1 MKAEQSDIVGEVR
14 KIVVLRPNALGDFVF
29 CLPALHALKL
39 RYPEAHITFI
49 GKQWH
54 AEFLDGRP
62 GPIDEVVVMP
72 PFPGI
77 GAPVASPAVDTFSM
91 KDEKARAFASRRD
104 AGASCGNSAAVA
116 GVSAPAMAGES
127 GAAMAGESGAAMAGE
142 SGAAITGESGAA
154 ISGESRAAIT
164 GESGAAI
171 AGESGGA
178 MAGENLA
185 AVAGE
190 NSAALAGENGAAKA
204 GAQKISHARA
214 AFIERMRAEHFDLA
228 IQIYGGGGFANP
240 LVKQFA
246 ARYCLGMRA
255 ADAEPLDRWLA
266 FDGVVNKRLQL
277 LEVAALADAAYWPM
291 QARLHVTTRDR
302 DAAAAC
308 IANSVLVPP
317 LRVPFPAALVR
328 SADVRPSDVPFAY
341 PPSAAAPGIFHTDAA
356 PHTAGA
362 SSGTAASLSPF
373 VNHFISQGPLV
384 LLQPGSTD
392 PRRCWPAQK
401 FALLGDALAA
411 RGARIYINGTAEE
424 SALVAS
430 IVADMHYPA
439 TDLSGK
445 ASLPALCGLIE
456 LCSLVVSNDTGPLHL
471 ALEIGT
477 PAVGIYWLT
486 NLIESAPLR
495 QQGHRAAVSLQVH
508 CSVCGAENI
517 TTRCAHDS
525 SFVADVG
532 LEEVLAHALALLE
545 VQ

>member
-1 MKAEQSDIVGEVR
+1 MKAVQSDIIGDVR

-29 CLPALHALKL
+29 CLPALHALKF
-39 RYPEAHITFI
+39 RYPGARITFI

-54 AEFLDGRP
+54 ADFLEGRP

-77 GAPVASPAVDTFSM
+77 GAPVEKPTVDAIAM
-91 KDEKARAFASRRD
+91 KDENAGAIARGRD
-104 AGASCGNSAAVA
+104 AAVAAGNSAAEVRE
-116 GVSAPAMAGES
+116 SA
-127 GAAMAGESGAAMAGE
+127 
-142 SGAAITGESGAA
+142 
-154 ISGESRAAIT
+154 
-164 GESGAAI
+164 
-171 AGESGGA
+171 
-178 MAGENLA
+178 A

-190 NSAALAGENGAAKA
+190 NPAAGVGENAAAVAAENAAALAAKYSAVAAENSAATAGENDADETGARN
-204 GAQKISHARA
+204 IHHARG

-228 IQIYGGGGFANP
+228 IQLYGGGRFANP
-240 LVKQFA
+240 LIKQFR

-277 LEVAALADAAYWPM
+277 LEVAALADAAAWPM
-291 QARLHVTTRDR
+291 HARMHVTAHDR
-302 DAAAAC
+302 AAAAAC
-308 IANSVLVPP
+308 LADSVPAPPEDDPVRAIPVP
-317 LRVPFPAALVR
+317 
-328 SADVRPSDVPFAY
+328 SADIRPSEVPLANT
-341 PPSAAAPGIFHTDAA
+341 PPAAAPGIFHTNAA
-356 PHTAGA
+356 TSTAGA
-362 SSGTAASLSPF
+362 SSGTSALVSP
-373 VNHFISQGPLV
+373 FISQGPLV

-392 PRRCWPAQK
+392 RRRCWPAQK
-401 FALLGDALAA
+401 FARLGDALAA
-411 RGARIYINGTAEE
+411 RGARICINGTAGEA
-424 SALVAS
+424 ALVAS
-430 IVADMHYPA
+430 IITAMEYPA
-439 TDLSGK
+439 VDLSGK

-517 TTRCAHDS
+517 TTRCAHDP

-532 LEEVLAHALALLE
+532 LDEVLGHALALIE
-545 VQ
+545 FQ

>member
-1 MKAEQSDIVGEVR
+1 MKAVQSDIIGDVR

-29 CLPALHALKL
+29 SLPALHALKF
-39 RYPEAHITFI
+39 RYPGAHITFI

-54 AEFLDGRP
+54 ADFLEGRP

-77 GAPVASPAVDTFSM
+77 GAPVEKPAVDAMAM
-91 KDEKARAFASRRD
+91 KDENAGAIASGRD
-104 AGASCGNSAAVA
+104 AAVAAGNSAAEV
-116 GVSAPAMAGES
+116 
-127 GAAMAGESGAAMAGE
+127 
-142 SGAAITGESGAA
+142 
-154 ISGESRAAIT
+154 RANA
-164 GESGAAI
+164 
-171 AGESGGA
+171 
-178 MAGENLA
+178 A

-190 NSAALAGENGAAKA
+190 NAAATACENAAAVAGENAAALAAENAAALAAEYSAVAAENSAASAGENDADETGARN
-204 GAQKISHARA
+204 IHHARA
-214 AFIERMRAEHFDLA
+214 AFVERMRAEHFDLA
-228 IQIYGGGGFANP
+228 IQLYGGGRFANP
-240 LVKQFA
+240 LIKQFG

-277 LEVAALADAAYWPM
+277 LEVAALAGAAAWPM
-291 QARLHVTTRDR
+291 HARMLVTAHDR
-302 DAAAAC
+302 AAAAAC
-308 IANSVLVPP
+308 LANSAPAPPEDDPVRAASVP
-317 LRVPFPAALVR
+317 
-328 SADVRPSDVPFAY
+328 SADVRPSDVPLANT
-341 PPSAAAPGIFHTDAA
+341 PPAAAPGILHTNAA
-356 PHTAGA
+356 TFTAGA
-362 SSGTAASLSPF
+362 SSGTSALVSP
-373 VNHFISQGPLV
+373 FISQGPLV

-401 FALLGDALAA
+401 FARLGDALAA
-411 RGARIYINGTAEE
+411 RGARICINGTAGEA
-424 SALVAS
+424 ALVAS
-430 IVADMHYPA
+430 IIAAMEYPA
-439 TDLSGK
+439 VDLSGK

-486 NLIESAPLR
+486 NMIESAPLR

-517 TTRCAHDS
+517 TTRCAHDP

-532 LEEVLAHALALLE
+532 LDEVLGHALALLE
-545 VQ
+545 FQ